1 MRYVQKNINRFDGV
15 EKATG
20 SATYTHDISLPG
32 MLYAKVLR
40 SPYAHAKI
48 VSIDTSAAEN
58 MPGVHAVA
66 TWKNTPRR
74 LFNQCSFSVIAAAGS
89 TIVLDQYIFDN
100 VVRFVGDEVAA
111 VAAETEELAERALK
125 LIQVEY
131 EVLPA
136 VFDPREAIRQ
146 EAPDLH
152 PHCPEKNLAC
162 PQSFEE
168 VGDFEKGWA
177 ECDVT
182 YEGDVVLPIQKH
194 TPMEPHGAV
203 ADFQPD
209 GSLTVYSTTQG
220 THPTRLILAHIFDY
234 PESKIRV
241 LNPKYT
247 GGGFGGRSG
256 LSGKA
261 EPIAAA
267 LSMMAHRPV
276 KYCYDRSEDFLAAET
291 RHAGYIHIRMGA
303 MRDGTVHAMEIC
315 SIMNTGAYC
324 SWGTTIPYK
333 TYSFPSAMMHIPN
346 MRHYGK
352 CVYTNIMPAGAF
364 RGFGNPQGMFA
375 MDQALSALAQKLHM
389 DPIELRLRNITQVGD
404 NWTLNF
410 PCESTEL
417 AKCIREAT
425 DRIGW
430 KEKRGRQQSGPIRRG
445 VGIGIGRHI
454 SVSDAVS
461 AVYIRLERDGTVHIA
476 TGMGDLGNGIIT
488 AIPQIFCEAFG
499 TSPDRVH
506 ITFSDTAA
514 TPYDIGVHSTRCL
527 FDRGRATISG
537 AQTLKKEVLAY
548 VSEVKGQ
555 PLDALYIADNA
566 IHGENGFFWTLK
578 DAMEYANSHGR
589 RFETI
594 ARTTVSGAVPWHAHA
609 AEVEVDMET
618 GVIRVLKVVAAHDVG
633 VAINPQIVEGQI
645 EGGVL
650 MMIGYALREEVRFT
664 EDGHPYNDSFH
675 KYMVLTAADL
685 PEIEAVIVEASDPNG
700 PFGAKGVGESAVIP
714 TAAAIADAVEDA
726 IGIRF
731 HEIPM
736 TPERV
741 LHAIREK
748 ERCDGKN

>member
-1 MRYVQKNINRFDGV
+1 MKYVQKSLNRFDGI

-20 SATYTHDISLPG
+20 YATYTHDVTLPG
-32 MLYAKVLR
+32 MLCAKVLR
-40 SPYAHAKI
+40 SPHAHANI
-48 VSIDTSAAEN
+48 LSIDTSAAEAL
-58 MPGVHAVA
+58 PGVHAVA

-74 LFNQCSFSVIAAAGS
+74 LFNQCSFSVIAAAGA
-89 TIVLDQYIFDN
+89 TVVLDQYLFDN

-111 VAAETEELAERALK
+111 VAADTEEIAEKALE

-136 VFDPREAIRQ
+136 VFDPREAIQ
-146 EAPDLH
+146 EGAPDLH

-162 PQSFEE
+162 PHSFEE

-182 YEGDVVLPIQKH
+182 YEGDVILPIQKH
-194 TPMEPHGAV
+194 TPMETHGAV
-203 ADFQPD
+203 ADFRPD

-267 LSMMAHRPV
+267 LSMMARRPV

-303 MRDGTVHAMEIC
+303 KLNGSVHAMEIC
-315 SIMNTGAYC
+315 SVMNTGAYC
-324 SWGTTIPYK
+324 SWGATVPYK
-333 TYSFPSAMMHIPN
+333 TYSFPSAVMHIPN
-346 MRHYGK
+346 MRHYGM
-352 CVYTNIMPAGAF
+352 CVYTNVMPAGAF

-375 MDQALSALAQKLHM
+375 MDQALSALAKKLNM
-389 DPIELRLRNITQVGD
+389 DPIEFRLRNITRVGD

-417 AKCIREAT
+417 AACIREAT
-425 DRIGW
+425 QRIGW
-430 KEKRGRQQSGPIRRG
+430 AEKRGLKQDGVIRRG
-445 VGIGIGRHI
+445 VGIGIGRHV

-461 AVYIRLERDGTVHIA
+461 AVYIRLEKDGTVHIA

-488 AIPQIFCEAFG
+488 TIPQIFCEAFG
-499 TSPDRVH
+499 VSPDRVH

-514 TPYDIGVHSTRCL
+514 TPYDIGVHSTRCVY
-527 FDRGRATISG
+527 DRGRATIAG
-537 AQTLKKEVLAY
+537 AETLRKDVLAY
-548 VSEVKGQ
+548 VAQEKQQSVDTLWIE
-555 PLDALYIADNA
+555 DNF
-566 IHGENGFFWTLK
+566 IHGSSGFLWSLR
-578 DAMEYANSHGR
+578 DAMEYANSHGK

-609 AEVEVDMET
+609 AEVEVDTET
-618 GVIRVLKVVAAHDVG
+618 GIVRVLKVVAAHDVG

-650 MMIGYALREEVRFT
+650 SMIGYALREEVRFT
-664 EDGHPYNDSFH
+664 KDGYPYNDSFH
-675 KYMVLTAADL
+675 KYMVPTAEDM

-726 IGIRF
+726 IGIRLN
-731 HEIPM
+731 EIPM

-741 LHAIREK
+741 LKAIREK
-748 ERCDGKN
+748 ERTDGKN

>member
-152 PHCPEKNLAC
+152 PHCLEKNLAC